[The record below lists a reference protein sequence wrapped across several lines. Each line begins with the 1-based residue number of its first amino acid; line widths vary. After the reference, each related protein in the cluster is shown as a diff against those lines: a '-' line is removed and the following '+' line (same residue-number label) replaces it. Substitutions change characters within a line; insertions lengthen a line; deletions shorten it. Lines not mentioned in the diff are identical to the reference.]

1 MTDGIPKIGP
11 IEIKKGEGITYALKR
26 IAQENKAIFSDG
38 KITAKEWDK
47 TLDALIEIQ
56 NDRKANNQK
65 SIFGGGTDK
74 TKAGWHNSF
83 VVNPG
88 DKIEFTEEEL
98 TKIFNSMGVSFSKTE
113 KTEKPQPPVQPV
125 APNPPVEEKN
135 STEGITQ
142 EQRTDENGAA
152 YTADIKDGQE
162 VKRTYKRGDGT
173 LSKVYEYQ
181 DGREVKYTDYADD
194 GETVNRTSET
204 EYDSSGNK
212 AKETWKRGDG
222 TVSSVYEYQDGREV
236 KYTVYAAD
244 GETVNRTCE
253 TEYDSSDNKAKETW
267 KRGDGTVSSV
277 YEYQDGREVKYT
289 VYAADGE
296 TVNRTCE
303 TEYDSSDNKAK
314 ETWKRG
320 DGTVSSVYEYQDG
333 REVKYTVYAADG
345 ETVNRTCETEYDSSD
360 NKAKETWKRGD
371 GTLSS
376 VYEYQDDKVVKKID
390 YAADGRTA
398 QRIIENEQV
407 KMVRISSKTAN
418 DSTVSYEYNFDE
430 NGVCNQSGLADD
442 LKKQISGPSLNSN
455 TIALLKRITPENVVK
470 VLTSYQATAG
480 QSLQDAI
487 NEEWGLGK
495 EEIDEYINKALEKRK
510 QDLGA
515 PADISF
521 EDLIKLD
528 YKKHGD

>member
-1 MTDGIPKIGP
+1 MTDGIRKIGP

-173 LSKVYEYQ
+173 LSEVYEYQ

-244 GETVNRTCE
+244 GETVNSTCE

-277 YEYQDGREVKYT
+277 YEYQDGKEVKYT
-289 VYAADGE
+289 SYAEDGE

-314 ETWKRG
+314 ETLKRG

-333 REVKYTVYAADG
+333 
-345 ETVNRTCETEYDSSD
+345 
-360 NKAKETWKRGD
+360 KE
-371 GTLSS
+371 
-376 VYEYQDDKVVKKID
+376 VKKID

-487 NEEWGLGK
+487 NEEWGLGE
-495 EEIDEYINKALEKRK
+495 EEIEEYINKALEKRK

>member
-320 DGTVSSVYEYQDG
+320 DGT
-333 REVKYTVYAADG
+333 
-345 ETVNRTCETEYDSSD
+345 
-360 NKAKETWKRGD
+360 
-371 GTLSS
+371 LSS

>member
-173 LSKVYEYQ
+173 VSRVYEYQDGREVKYTDYADDGETVDSTCETEYDSSGEIAKETWKRGDGTLSSVYEYQ

-194 GETVNRTSET
+194 GETVNRTRES
-204 EYDSSGNK
+204 EYDGSGSK
-212 AKETWKRGDG
+212 TKETRKRGDG
-222 TVSSVYEYQDGREV
+222 TISSVH
-236 KYTVYAAD
+236 
-244 GETVNRTCE
+244 
-253 TEYDSSDNKAKETW
+253 
-267 KRGDGTVSSV
+267 
-277 YEYQDGREVKYT
+277 
-289 VYAADGE
+289 
-296 TVNRTCE
+296 
-303 TEYDSSDNKAK
+303 
-314 ETWKRG
+314 
-320 DGTVSSVYEYQDG
+320 
-333 REVKYTVYAADG
+333 
-345 ETVNRTCETEYDSSD
+345 
-360 NKAKETWKRGD
+360 
-371 GTLSS
+371 
-376 VYEYQDDKVVKKID
+376 EYQDDKVVKKID

-455 TIALLKRITPENVVK
+455 TIDLLKRITPENVVK
-470 VLTSYQATAG
+470 VLTSYKATAG

-487 NEEWGLGK
+487 NEEWGLGE
-495 EEIDEYINKALEKRK
+495 EEIEEYINKALEKRK

>member
-1 MTDGIPKIGP
+1 MTDGIRKIGP

-173 LSKVYEYQ
+173 LSE
-181 DGREVKYTDYADD
+181 
-194 GETVNRTSET
+194 
-204 EYDSSGNK
+204 
-212 AKETWKRGDG
+212 
-222 TVSSVYEYQDGREV
+222 VYEYQDGREV

-244 GETVNRTCE
+244 GETVNSTCE
-253 TEYDSSDNKAKETW
+253 TEYDSSDNKAKETL

-277 YEYQDGREVKYT
+277 YEYQDG
-289 VYAADGE
+289 
-296 TVNRTCE
+296 
-303 TEYDSSDNKAK
+303 K
-314 ETWKRG
+314 E
-320 DGTVSSVYEYQDG
+320 
-333 REVKYTVYAADG
+333 
-345 ETVNRTCETEYDSSD
+345 
-360 NKAKETWKRGD
+360 
-371 GTLSS
+371 
-376 VYEYQDDKVVKKID
+376 VKKID

-487 NEEWGLGK
+487 NEEWGLGE
-495 EEIDEYINKALEKRK
+495 EEIEEYINKALEKRK

>member
-1 MTDGIPKIGP
+1 MTDGIPKIGS

-173 LSKVYEYQ
+173 VSRVYEYQ

-194 GETVNRTSET
+194 GETVNRTRES
-204 EYDSSGNK
+204 EYDGSGSK
-212 AKETWKRGDG
+212 TKETRKRGDG
-222 TVSSVYEYQDGREV
+222 TISSVH
-236 KYTVYAAD
+236 
-244 GETVNRTCE
+244 
-253 TEYDSSDNKAKETW
+253 
-267 KRGDGTVSSV
+267 
-277 YEYQDGREVKYT
+277 
-289 VYAADGE
+289 
-296 TVNRTCE
+296 
-303 TEYDSSDNKAK
+303 
-314 ETWKRG
+314 
-320 DGTVSSVYEYQDG
+320 
-333 REVKYTVYAADG
+333 
-345 ETVNRTCETEYDSSD
+345 
-360 NKAKETWKRGD
+360 
-371 GTLSS
+371 
-376 VYEYQDDKVVKKID
+376 EYQDDKVVKKID

-455 TIALLKRITPENVVK
+455 TIDLLKRITPENVVK
-470 VLTSYQATAG
+470 VLTSYKATAG

>member
-173 LSKVYEYQ
+173 VSRVYEYQ
-181 DGREVKYTDYADD
+181 DGRDVKYTGYAAD
-194 GETVNRTSET
+194 GETVNSTCET
-204 EYDSSGNK
+204 EYDSSDNK
-212 AKETWKRGDG
+212 AKATWKRGDG
-222 TVSSVYEYQDGREV
+222 TVSSVYEYQDGKEV
-236 KYTVYAAD
+236 KYTSYAED
-244 GETVNRTCE
+244 GETVNRTRE
-253 TEYDSSDNKAKETW
+253 SEYDGSGSKTKETR
-267 KRGDGTVSSV
+267 KCGDGTISSV
-277 YEYQDGREVKYT
+277 HDF
-289 VYAADGE
+289 
-296 TVNRTCE
+296 
-303 TEYDSSDNKAK
+303 K
-314 ETWKRG
+314 EG
-320 DGTVSSVYEYQDG
+320 
-333 REVKYTVYAADG
+333 
-345 ETVNRTCETEYDSSD
+345 
-360 NKAKETWKRGD
+360 KE
-371 GTLSS
+371 
-376 VYEYQDDKVVKKID
+376 VKKID

-455 TIALLKRITPENVVK
+455 TIDLLKRITPENVVK
-470 VLTSYQATAG
+470 VLTSYKATAG

-487 NEEWGLGK
+487 NEEWGLGE
-495 EEIDEYINKALEKRK
+495 EEIEEYINKALEKRK

>member
-173 LSKVYEYQ
+173 VSRVYEYQDGREVKYTDYADDGETVDRTCETEYDSSGEIAKETWKRGDGTLSSVYEYQ

-194 GETVNRTSET
+194 GETVNRTRER
-204 EYDSSGNK
+204 EYDGSGSK
-212 AKETWKRGDG
+212 TKETRKRGDG
-222 TVSSVYEYQDGREV
+222 TISSVH
-236 KYTVYAAD
+236 
-244 GETVNRTCE
+244 
-253 TEYDSSDNKAKETW
+253 
-267 KRGDGTVSSV
+267 
-277 YEYQDGREVKYT
+277 
-289 VYAADGE
+289 
-296 TVNRTCE
+296 
-303 TEYDSSDNKAK
+303 
-314 ETWKRG
+314 
-320 DGTVSSVYEYQDG
+320 
-333 REVKYTVYAADG
+333 
-345 ETVNRTCETEYDSSD
+345 
-360 NKAKETWKRGD
+360 
-371 GTLSS
+371 
-376 VYEYQDDKVVKKID
+376 EYQDDKVVKKID

-455 TIALLKRITPENVVK
+455 TIDLLKRITPENVVK
-470 VLTSYQATAG
+470 VLTSYKATAG

>member
-173 LSKVYEYQ
+173 
-181 DGREVKYTDYADD
+181 
-194 GETVNRTSET
+194 
-204 EYDSSGNK
+204 
-212 AKETWKRGDG
+212 
-222 TVSSVYEYQDGREV
+222 VSSVYEYQDGREV

-244 GETVNRTCE
+244 GETVNSTCE

-267 KRGDGTVSSV
+267 KRG
-277 YEYQDGREVKYT
+277 
-289 VYAADGE
+289 
-296 TVNRTCE
+296 N
-303 TEYDSSDNKAK
+303 
-314 ETWKRG
+314 
-320 DGTVSSVYEYQDG
+320 
-333 REVKYTVYAADG
+333 
-345 ETVNRTCETEYDSSD
+345 
-360 NKAKETWKRGD
+360 

-376 VYEYQDDKVVKKID
+376 VHEYQDDKVVKKID
-390 YAADGRTA
+390 YAVDGKTA

-487 NEEWGLGK
+487 NEEWGLGE
-495 EEIDEYINKALEKRK
+495 EEIEEYINKALEKRK

>member
-173 LSKVYEYQ
+173 VSRVYEYQ
-181 DGREVKYTDYADD
+181 DGRDVKYTVYAADGETVNSTCETEYDSSGEIAKATWKRGDGTLSEVYEYQDGRAVKYTSYADD
-194 GETVNRTSET
+194 GETVNRTRES
-204 EYDSSGNK
+204 EYDGSGSK
-212 AKETWKRGDG
+212 TKETLKRGDG
-222 TVSSVYEYQDGREV
+222 TVSSVYEYQEG
-236 KYTVYAAD
+236 
-244 GETVNRTCE
+244 
-253 TEYDSSDNKAKETW
+253 KE
-267 KRGDGTVSSV
+267 
-277 YEYQDGREVKYT
+277 
-289 VYAADGE
+289 
-296 TVNRTCE
+296 
-303 TEYDSSDNKAK
+303 
-314 ETWKRG
+314 
-320 DGTVSSVYEYQDG
+320 
-333 REVKYTVYAADG
+333 
-345 ETVNRTCETEYDSSD
+345 
-360 NKAKETWKRGD
+360 
-371 GTLSS
+371 
-376 VYEYQDDKVVKKID
+376 VKKID

-487 NEEWGLGK
+487 NEEWGLGE
-495 EEIDEYINKALEKRK
+495 EEIEEYINKALEKRK

>member
-113 KTEKPQPPVQPV
+113 KTEKTEKPQPPVQPV

-142 EQRTDENGAA
+142 EERTDEDGNA

-173 LSKVYEYQ
+173 LSSVYEYQ
-181 DGREVKYTDYADD
+181 DGREVKYTSYADD
-194 GETVNRTSET
+194 GETVDSTSET

-222 TVSSVYEYQDGREV
+222 TLSGVYEYKDGKEV
-236 KYTVYAAD
+236 KYTNYAAD
-244 GETVNRTCE
+244 GATVNYTRE
-253 TEYDSSDNKAKETW
+253 YEYDGSGSKTKETR
-267 KRGDGTVSSV
+267 KRGDGTISSV
-277 YEYQDGREVKYT
+277 HDFK
-289 VYAADGE
+289 
-296 TVNRTCE
+296 
-303 TEYDSSDNKAK
+303 
-314 ETWKRG
+314 
-320 DGTVSSVYEYQDG
+320 
-333 REVKYTVYAADG
+333 
-345 ETVNRTCETEYDSSD
+345 
-360 NKAKETWKRGD
+360 
-371 GTLSS
+371 
-376 VYEYQDDKVVKKID
+376 DDKEVKKID

-398 QRIIENEQV
+398 QRIIENGQV
-407 KMVRISSKTAN
+407 KMVRLSSKTAN
-418 DSTVSYEYNFDE
+418 DSTVYYEYNFDE
-430 NGVCNQSGLADD
+430 NGVCNHSGLADD

-470 VLTSYQATAG
+470 VLTSYQAQAG

>member
-1 MTDGIPKIGP
+1 MTDGIRKIGP

-173 LSKVYEYQ
+173 LSEVYEYQ

-244 GETVNRTCE
+244 GETVNSTCE
-253 TEYDSSDNKAKETW
+253 TEYDSSDNKAKETL

-277 YEYQDGREVKYT
+277 YEYQDG
-289 VYAADGE
+289 
-296 TVNRTCE
+296 
-303 TEYDSSDNKAK
+303 K
-314 ETWKRG
+314 E
-320 DGTVSSVYEYQDG
+320 
-333 REVKYTVYAADG
+333 
-345 ETVNRTCETEYDSSD
+345 
-360 NKAKETWKRGD
+360 
-371 GTLSS
+371 
-376 VYEYQDDKVVKKID
+376 VKKID

-487 NEEWGLGK
+487 NEEWGLGE
-495 EEIDEYINKALEKRK
+495 EEIEEYINKALEKRK

>member
-267 KRGDGTVSSV
+267 KRGDGT
-277 YEYQDGREVKYT
+277 
-289 VYAADGE
+289 
-296 TVNRTCE
+296 
-303 TEYDSSDNKAK
+303 
-314 ETWKRG
+314 
-320 DGTVSSVYEYQDG
+320 
-333 REVKYTVYAADG
+333 
-345 ETVNRTCETEYDSSD
+345 
-360 NKAKETWKRGD
+360 
-371 GTLSS
+371 LSS

>member
-1 MTDGIPKIGP
+1 MTDGIRKIGP

-173 LSKVYEYQ
+173 LSE
-181 DGREVKYTDYADD
+181 
-194 GETVNRTSET
+194 
-204 EYDSSGNK
+204 
-212 AKETWKRGDG
+212 
-222 TVSSVYEYQDGREV
+222 VYEYQDGREV

-244 GETVNRTCE
+244 GETVNSTCE

-277 YEYQDGREVKYT
+277 YEYQDG
-289 VYAADGE
+289 
-296 TVNRTCE
+296 
-303 TEYDSSDNKAK
+303 K
-314 ETWKRG
+314 E
-320 DGTVSSVYEYQDG
+320 
-333 REVKYTVYAADG
+333 
-345 ETVNRTCETEYDSSD
+345 
-360 NKAKETWKRGD
+360 
-371 GTLSS
+371 
-376 VYEYQDDKVVKKID
+376 VKKID

-487 NEEWGLGK
+487 NEEWGLGE
-495 EEIDEYINKALEKRK
+495 EEIEEYINKALEKRK

>member
-173 LSKVYEYQ
+173 VSRVYEYQ
-181 DGREVKYTDYADD
+181 DGRDVKYTGYAAD
-194 GETVNRTSET
+194 GETVNSTCET
-204 EYDSSGNK
+204 EYDSSDNK
-212 AKETWKRGDG
+212 AKATWKRGDG

-244 GETVNRTCE
+244 GETVNSTCE
-253 TEYDSSDNKAKETW
+253 TEYDSSGEIAKATWKRGDGTLSEVYEYQDGRAVKYTSYADDGETVNRTRESEYDGSGSKTKETL

-277 YEYQDGREVKYT
+277 YEYQEG
-289 VYAADGE
+289 
-296 TVNRTCE
+296 
-303 TEYDSSDNKAK
+303 K
-314 ETWKRG
+314 E
-320 DGTVSSVYEYQDG
+320 
-333 REVKYTVYAADG
+333 
-345 ETVNRTCETEYDSSD
+345 
-360 NKAKETWKRGD
+360 
-371 GTLSS
+371 
-376 VYEYQDDKVVKKID
+376 VKKID

-487 NEEWGLGK
+487 NEEWGLGE
-495 EEIDEYINKALEKRK
+495 EEIEEYINKALEKRK

>member
-1 MTDGIPKIGP
+1 MRAPPPPYVLSSGGGKYTLKGGYNMTDGIPKIGP

-173 LSKVYEYQ
+173 VSRVYEYQ
-181 DGREVKYTDYADD
+181 DGRDVKYTGYAAD
-194 GETVNRTSET
+194 GETVNSTCET
-204 EYDSSGNK
+204 EYDSSDNK
-212 AKETWKRGDG
+212 AKATWKRGDGTVSSVYEYQDGKEVKYTGYAADGETVNSTCETEYDSSSEIAKETWKRGDG
-222 TVSSVYEYQDGREV
+222 TVSSVYEYQDGKEV
-236 KYTVYAAD
+236 KYTSYAED
-244 GETVNRTCE
+244 GETVNRTRE
-253 TEYDSSDNKAKETW
+253 SEYDGSGSKTKETR
-267 KRGDGTVSSV
+267 KRGDGTISSV
-277 YEYQDGREVKYT
+277 HDF
-289 VYAADGE
+289 
-296 TVNRTCE
+296 
-303 TEYDSSDNKAK
+303 K
-314 ETWKRG
+314 EG
-320 DGTVSSVYEYQDG
+320 
-333 REVKYTVYAADG
+333 
-345 ETVNRTCETEYDSSD
+345 
-360 NKAKETWKRGD
+360 KE
-371 GTLSS
+371 
-376 VYEYQDDKVVKKID
+376 VKKID

-470 VLTSYQATAG
+470 VLTSYKATAG

-487 NEEWGLGK
+487 NEEWGLGE
-495 EEIDEYINKALEKRK
+495 EEIEEYINKALEKRK

>member
-173 LSKVYEYQ
+173 LS
-181 DGREVKYTDYADD
+181 
-194 GETVNRTSET
+194 
-204 EYDSSGNK
+204 
-212 AKETWKRGDG
+212 
-222 TVSSVYEYQDGREV
+222 SVYEYQDGREV

-244 GETVNRTCE
+244 GETVNSTCE
-253 TEYDSSDNKAKETW
+253 TEYDSSGEIAKATWKRGDGTLSEVYEYQDGRAVKYTSYADDGETVNRTRESEYDGSGSKTKETL

-277 YEYQDGREVKYT
+277 YEYQEG
-289 VYAADGE
+289 
-296 TVNRTCE
+296 
-303 TEYDSSDNKAK
+303 K
-314 ETWKRG
+314 E
-320 DGTVSSVYEYQDG
+320 
-333 REVKYTVYAADG
+333 
-345 ETVNRTCETEYDSSD
+345 
-360 NKAKETWKRGD
+360 
-371 GTLSS
+371 
-376 VYEYQDDKVVKKID
+376 VKKID

-487 NEEWGLGK
+487 NEEWGLGE
-495 EEIDEYINKALEKRK
+495 EEIEEYINKALEKRK

>member
-173 LSKVYEYQ
+173 VSRVYEYQDGREVKYTDYADDGETVDSTCETEYDSSGEIAKETWKRGDGTLSSVYEYQ

-194 GETVNRTSET
+194 GETVNRTRER
-204 EYDSSGNK
+204 EYDGSGSK
-212 AKETWKRGDG
+212 TKETRKRGDG
-222 TVSSVYEYQDGREV
+222 TISSVH
-236 KYTVYAAD
+236 
-244 GETVNRTCE
+244 
-253 TEYDSSDNKAKETW
+253 
-267 KRGDGTVSSV
+267 
-277 YEYQDGREVKYT
+277 
-289 VYAADGE
+289 
-296 TVNRTCE
+296 
-303 TEYDSSDNKAK
+303 
-314 ETWKRG
+314 
-320 DGTVSSVYEYQDG
+320 
-333 REVKYTVYAADG
+333 
-345 ETVNRTCETEYDSSD
+345 
-360 NKAKETWKRGD
+360 
-371 GTLSS
+371 
-376 VYEYQDDKVVKKID
+376 EYQDDKVVKKID

-455 TIALLKRITPENVVK
+455 TIDLLKRITPENVVK
-470 VLTSYQATAG
+470 VLTSYKATAG

>member
-113 KTEKPQPPVQPV
+113 KTEKPQPPAQDPQPV
-125 APNPPVEEKN
+125 APKPPVEEKN

-142 EQRTDENGAA
+142 EERTDENGNT

-173 LSKVYEYQ
+173 LS
-181 DGREVKYTDYADD
+181 
-194 GETVNRTSET
+194 
-204 EYDSSGNK
+204 
-212 AKETWKRGDG
+212 
-222 TVSSVYEYQDGREV
+222 SVYEYQDGREV
-236 KYTVYAAD
+236 KYTSYAED
-244 GETVNRTCE
+244 GKTVNRSRE
-253 TEYDSSDNKAKETW
+253 TEYDGSGSKTKETR
-267 KRGDGTVSSV
+267 KRGDGTISSV
-277 YEYQDGREVKYT
+277 HDF
-289 VYAADGE
+289 
-296 TVNRTCE
+296 
-303 TEYDSSDNKAK
+303 K
-314 ETWKRG
+314 EG
-320 DGTVSSVYEYQDG
+320 
-333 REVKYTVYAADG
+333 
-345 ETVNRTCETEYDSSD
+345 
-360 NKAKETWKRGD
+360 KE
-371 GTLSS
+371 
-376 VYEYQDDKVVKKID
+376 VKKID

-487 NEEWGLGK
+487 NEELGLGE
-495 EEIDEYINKALEKRK
+495 EEIEEYINKALEKRK

-528 YKKHGD
+528 YKIHS

>member
-173 LSKVYEYQ
+173 VSRVYEYQDGREVKYTDYADDGETVDRTCETEYDSSGEIAKETWKRGDGTLSSVYEYQ

-194 GETVNRTSET
+194 GETVNRTRER
-204 EYDSSGNK
+204 EYDGSGSK
-212 AKETWKRGDG
+212 TKETRKRGDG
-222 TVSSVYEYQDGREV
+222 TISSVH
-236 KYTVYAAD
+236 
-244 GETVNRTCE
+244 
-253 TEYDSSDNKAKETW
+253 
-267 KRGDGTVSSV
+267 
-277 YEYQDGREVKYT
+277 
-289 VYAADGE
+289 
-296 TVNRTCE
+296 
-303 TEYDSSDNKAK
+303 
-314 ETWKRG
+314 
-320 DGTVSSVYEYQDG
+320 
-333 REVKYTVYAADG
+333 
-345 ETVNRTCETEYDSSD
+345 
-360 NKAKETWKRGD
+360 
-371 GTLSS
+371 
-376 VYEYQDDKVVKKID
+376 EYQDDKVVKKID

-455 TIALLKRITPENVVK
+455 TIDLLKRITPENVVK
-470 VLTSYQATAG
+470 VLTSYKATAG

-487 NEEWGLGK
+487 NEEWGLGE
-495 EEIDEYINKALEKRK
+495 EEIEEYINKALEKRK